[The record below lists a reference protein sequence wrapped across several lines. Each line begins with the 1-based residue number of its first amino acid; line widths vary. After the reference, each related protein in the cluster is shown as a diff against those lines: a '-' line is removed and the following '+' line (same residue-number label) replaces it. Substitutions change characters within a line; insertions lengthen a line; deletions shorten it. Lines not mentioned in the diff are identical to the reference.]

1 MPLNC
6 CILCP
11 STEIDKILYEFPAR
25 DNPQFQKWA
34 TICNPNKLNAKNNFV
49 CENHFRV
56 KDFLFDSGYRV
67 LAADAVPLICQT
79 VSEISLDA
87 CRFCLEI
94 PMEQIVID
102 DLVRRCF
109 DELTQMK
116 VIFICWILAREPLKT
131 WTWLGYYLILF

>member
-1 MPLNC
+1 
-6 CILCP
+6 
-11 STEIDKILYEFPAR
+11 
-25 DNPQFQKWA
+25 
-34 TICNPNKLNAKNNFV
+34 
-49 CENHFRV
+49 V

-116 VIFICWILAREPLKT
+116 VIFIC
-131 WTWLGYYLILF
+131 

>member
-34 TICNPNKLNAKNNFV
+34 TICNPNKIKAKNNFV
-49 CENHFRV
+49 CENHFRAEEILV
-56 KDFLFDSGYRV
+56 DSGYRV
-67 LAADAVPLICQT
+67 LAADAVPSTYQT

-94 PMEQIVID
+94 PMEQIVIS
-102 DLVRRCF
+102 
-109 DELTQMK
+109 
-116 VIFICWILAREPLKT
+116 KT
-131 WTWLGYYLILF
+131 L